1 MFAMKI
7 TLLHYLPCHSHQLS
21 YPIHP
26 SQTHS
31 TTTNSSLHAPYSY
44 DSYSPFMKLSHS
56 PYCHIYSS
64 LTPTYPLT
72 HHLFPHLNFK
82 LVSLDLPFGS
92 GHPCWLMSQKIMML
106 LTCLKNTLNQ
116 VKNGRLLT

>member
-26 SQTHS
+26 SRTHS
-31 TTTNSSLHAPYSY
+31 MTTNSSLHAPYSY
-44 DSYSPFMKLSHS
+44 DSYSPFKKLFHL

-64 LTPTYPLT
+64 LTLTYRLT
-72 HHLFPHLNFK
+72 HHLFLHPNSK

-92 GHPCWLMSQKIMML
+92 GRPYWLMSQKIMML
-106 LTCLKNTLNQ
+106 LTCLKNTLNR
-116 VKNGRLLT
+116 VKNGHLLL